1 MSEANNTSNQQ
12 QFEIQKIYLK
22 DVSLETPNSPLIF
35 TEQWKPEINLQL
47 NNTSTPL
54 ADNVYDV
61 VLTLTVT
68 AKLGE
73 KTAYLAEIQQAG
85 IFTLKGF
92 ADEQL
97 GPMLGAFCPNI
108 LFPFAREAVASLVQ
122 KGGFPPLLLNPV
134 NFDALYFQHM
144 QTQQDK
150 QSQEKI
156 EH

>member
-12 QFEIQKIYLK
+12 QFEIQKLYLK

-97 GPMLGAFCPNI
+97 GPMLGAFCPKI

-144 QTQQDK
+144 QAK
-150 QSQEKI
+150 QSQEKT